1 MDTTNAVTQTPV
13 ITLSES
19 ALKEVKRLIN
29 VQGLTEGGLRLGVKG
44 GGCSGLSYTINFD
57 EKIGPHDQIQDFD
70 GVKVIVDAKS
80 AIYLQGTQLDFQK
93 DLMGGNFK
101 FVNPNADK
109 RRQSLGAKAFC
120 HFHRRSNGMVI
131 FFDVRAV
138 TIAVFKIDAKIFH
151 CLPFQFLNDA
161 PVYLVCQPARM
172 GPPFRLC
179 TLAQFSLQ
187 GRHFSGRYGQAFM
200 AFQL

>member
-1 MDTTNAVTQTPV
+1 METPNTTTPTPA
-13 ITLSES
+13 ITLSDA

-57 EKIGPHDQIQDFD
+57 EKIGQYDTVYEFD

-93 DLMGGNFK
+93 DLLSGTFK

-109 RRQSLGAKAFC
+109 TCGCGES
-120 HFHRRSNGMVI
+120 
-131 FFDVRAV
+131 
-138 TIAVFKIDAKIFH
+138 
-151 CLPFQFLNDA
+151 
-161 PVYLVCQPARM
+161 
-172 GPPFRLC
+172 
-179 TLAQFSLQ
+179 FS
-187 GRHFSGRYGQAFM
+187 A
-200 AFQL
+200 

>member
-1 MDTTNAVTQTPV
+1 MDTTNAEIQAPV
-13 ITLSES
+13 ITLSEA

-57 EKIGPHDQIQDFD
+57 EKIGQHDQVHDFD
-70 GVKVIVDAKS
+70 GVKVIVDPKS

-109 RRQSLGAKAFC
+109 TCGCGES
-120 HFHRRSNGMVI
+120 
-131 FFDVRAV
+131 
-138 TIAVFKIDAKIFH
+138 
-151 CLPFQFLNDA
+151 
-161 PVYLVCQPARM
+161 
-172 GPPFRLC
+172 
-179 TLAQFSLQ
+179 FS
-187 GRHFSGRYGQAFM
+187 A
-200 AFQL
+200 